1 MIKGKKIGIGVTGSF
16 CSLSCFMQF
25 LKQLAKYDVDIY
37 VFMSFKVL
45 NYDTRFYQ
53 ALQLKKDIED
63 IINKKIIV
71 NEVEAELFGPK
82 IPLDMMVV
90 YPCSGNT
97 LAKLCHGINDN
108 AVTMAVKSTLR
119 NQKNIVLGI
128 CSNDVLGTSGKNM
141 MEILNRKH
149 FYLVPMYQ
157 DDIINK
163 PNSMLAKHD
172 LVIKTINFAFENRQ
186 IQPLFIE
193 NNN

>member
-1 MIKGKKIGIGVTGSF
+1 MINGMKIGIGVTGSF
-16 CSLSCFMQF
+16 CSLSHFMTF

-53 ALQLKKDIED
+53 ALQLRHDIED

-108 AVTMAVKSTLR
+108 AVTMAVKSHLR
-119 NQKNIVLGI
+119 RQRPVIIAVSTNDALSGSAKNI
-128 CSNDVLGTSGKNM
+128 GTLLNM
-141 MEILNRKH
+141 RHNY
-149 FYLVPMYQ
+149 FVPLRQ
-157 DDIINK
+157 DDWQKK
-163 PNSMLAKHD
+163 PTSIVADFTRIPETLHAA
-172 LVIKTINFAFENRQ
+172 LEGRQ
-186 IQPLFIE
+186 FRRLFL
-193 NNN
+193 